1 MLRTQTSTPSKPHSQ
16 KRRAQSVDANE
27 QRLKRYETFLWL
39 CAWYLTSLGT
49 LLLNKIILTERGV
62 SSQALGAC
70 QMLSTALLGAAKVWW
85 SSRRQEERGP
95 NISSVD
101 LESLAQAE
109 QRTEE
114 SNSQQRSDVR
124 ATLVALGA
132 LRGLTVVLGLVS
144 LAHVAASFTE
154 TIKATAPIFTVWTA
168 RVVLRQRTS
177 GPVVASLIP
186 VMVGLVVC
194 AHTEV
199 SYDAIGFWAALANN
213 AVDCLQNVLSKKIVS
228 TLGPVK
234 LQFYTSL
241 LAIAFQLPIL
251 AARTT
256 AKAEALV
263 QPSTTF
269 MLDPHVQES
278 MKYILVNV
286 CCYHAQSVSAYVSRR
301 LPFVER
307 ESGDDTDGSALGL
320 NRGHEIIR
328 HVHTFTLTRGLLS

>member
-1 MLRTQTSTPSKPHSQ
+1 M
-16 KRRAQSVDANE
+16 
-27 QRLKRYETFLWL
+27 
-39 CAWYLTSLGT
+39 
-49 LLLNKIILTERGV
+49 
-62 SSQALGAC
+62 
-70 QMLSTALLGAAKVWW
+70 
-85 SSRRQEERGP
+85 
-95 NISSVD
+95 
-101 LESLAQAE
+101 
-109 QRTEE
+109 
-114 SNSQQRSDVR
+114 
-124 ATLVALGA
+124 
-132 LRGLTVVLGLVS
+132 TVVLGLVS

-286 CCYHAQSVSAYVSRR
+286 CCYHAQSVSACVWRR
-301 LPFVER
+301 LI
-307 ESGDDTDGSALGL
+307 S
-320 NRGHEIIR
+320 IIR
-328 HVHTFTLTRGLLS
+328 VR

>member
-1 MLRTQTSTPSKPHSQ
+1 MLRTQTSTPSKPQ
-16 KRRAQSVDANE
+16 PDRRRAHSVDANE

-85 SSRRQEERGP
+85 SSRPEERGP
-95 NISSVD
+95 NRSSVD
-101 LESLAQAE
+101 LEALSQAE

-114 SNSQQRSDVR
+114 STNAQRSDVR

-269 MLDPHVQES
+269 LLDPHVRES
-278 MKYILVNV
+278 VKYILVNV
-286 CCYHAQSVSAYVSRR
+286 CCYHAQSVSACVYQR
-301 LPFVER
+301 LSLV
-307 ESGDDTDGSALGL
+307 
-320 NRGHEIIR
+320 
-328 HVHTFTLTRGLLS
+328 

>member
-1 MLRTQTSTPSKPHSQ
+1 
-16 KRRAQSVDANE
+16 
-27 QRLKRYETFLWL
+27 
-39 CAWYLTSLGT
+39 
-49 LLLNKIILTERGV
+49 
-62 SSQALGAC
+62 
-70 QMLSTALLGAAKVWW
+70 
-85 SSRRQEERGP
+85 
-95 NISSVD
+95 
-101 LESLAQAE
+101 
-109 QRTEE
+109 
-114 SNSQQRSDVR
+114 
-124 ATLVALGA
+124 
-132 LRGLTVVLGLVS
+132 LTVVLGLVS

-286 CCYHAQSVSAYVSRR
+286 CCYHAQSVSAYVCRR
-301 LPFVER
+301 LPIVR
-307 ESGDDTDGSALGL
+307 ESGDDTDESALGPSCG
-320 NRGHEIIR
+320 REI
-328 HVHTFTLTRGLLS
+328 TRQPYLHFDPRTP

>member
-1 MLRTQTSTPSKPHSQ
+1 MLRTQTSTPSKPQ
-16 KRRAQSVDANE
+16 PDRRRAQSVDANE

-85 SSRRQEERGP
+85 SSSSQPERGP
-95 NISSVD
+95 NRSSVD
-101 LESLAQAE
+101 LESLAQTE
-109 QRTEE
+109 QRTEDA
-114 SNSQQRSDVR
+114 QRSDVR

-269 MLDPHVQES
+269 MLDPAFQASV
-278 MKYILVNV
+278 KYILVNV
-286 CCYHAQSVSAYVSRR
+286 CCYHAQSVSACVYQR
-301 LPFVER
+301 LSSF
-307 ESGDDTDGSALGL
+307 
-320 NRGHEIIR
+320 IR
-328 HVHTFTLTRGLLS
+328 PVTTPTNPRLDRAAAVRSLVNHIPSL

>member
-1 MLRTQTSTPSKPHSQ
+1 
-16 KRRAQSVDANE
+16 
-27 QRLKRYETFLWL
+27 
-39 CAWYLTSLGT
+39 
-49 LLLNKIILTERGV
+49 
-62 SSQALGAC
+62 
-70 QMLSTALLGAAKVWW
+70 
-85 SSRRQEERGP
+85 
-95 NISSVD
+95 
-101 LESLAQAE
+101 
-109 QRTEE
+109 
-114 SNSQQRSDVR
+114 
-124 ATLVALGA
+124 
-132 LRGLTVVLGLVS
+132 
-144 LAHVAASFTE
+144 
-154 TIKATAPIFTVWTA
+154 
-168 RVVLRQRTS
+168 
-177 GPVVASLIP
+177 
-186 VMVGLVVC
+186 MVGLVVC

-286 CCYHAQSVSAYVSRR
+286 CCYHAQSVSAYVYRR
-301 LPFVER
+301 PSFV
-307 ESGDDTDGSALGL
+307 
-320 NRGHEIIR
+320 
-328 HVHTFTLTRGLLS
+328 

>member
-1 MLRTQTSTPSKPHSQ
+1 MVIARTAKDRSAKYAAQRKETMLRTQTSTPSKPQ
-16 KRRAQSVDANE
+16 PDRRRAQSVDANE

-85 SSRRQEERGP
+85 SATSQPERGP
-95 NISSVD
+95 NRTSVD
-101 LESLAQAE
+101 LEALSQAE

-114 SNSQQRSDVR
+114 SSNAQRSDVR

-286 CCYHAQSVSAYVSRR
+286 CCYHAQSVSAYVYRR
-301 LPFVER
+301 LSFV
-307 ESGDDTDGSALGL
+307 
-320 NRGHEIIR
+320 
-328 HVHTFTLTRGLLS
+328 

>member
-1 MLRTQTSTPSKPHSQ
+1 MVIARTAKDRSAKYAAQRKETMLRTQTSTPSKPQ
-16 KRRAQSVDANE
+16 PDRRRAQSVDANE

-85 SSRRQEERGP
+85 SSSSQPERGP
-95 NISSVD
+95 NRSSVD
-101 LESLAQAE
+101 LESLAQTE

-114 SNSQQRSDVR
+114 SNNAQRSDVR

-256 AKAEALV
+256 GFKAVV

-278 MKYILVNV
+278 VKYILVNV
-286 CCYHAQSVSAYVSRR
+286 CCYHAQSVSAYSSVSI
-301 LPFVER
+301 FMYER
-307 ESGDDTDGSALGL
+307 V
-320 NRGHEIIR
+320 R
-328 HVHTFTLTRGLLS
+328 

>member
-70 QMLSTALLGAAKVWW
+70 QMLSTAPLGAAKVWW

-95 NISSVD
+95 NRSSVD

-114 SNSQQRSDVR
+114 SNNQQRSDVR

-278 MKYILVNV
+278 VKYILVNV
-286 CCYHAQSVSAYVSRR
+286 CCYHAQSVSACVYPR
-301 LPFVER
+301 LPFV
-307 ESGDDTDGSALGL
+307 
-320 NRGHEIIR
+320 
-328 HVHTFTLTRGLLS
+328 